1 VTYTIEITSTAL
13 RMLKGIPDFRVREK
27 IRNRIDGLK
36 KDPQKQG
43 MPLIGNLAGYRSIRA
58 VGQRCRIIYQVK
70 NEKVVVLVLALGIR
84 KESDKKD
91 IYALAK
97 KLLHL
102 GLLEPPQ
109 KR

>member
-27 IRNRIDGLK
+27 NRNHIDGLK

-43 MPLIGNLAGYRSIRA
+43 KPLIGNLAGYRSIRA
-58 VGQRCRIIYQVK
+58 VGQRYRIIYQVK

-84 KESDKKD
+84 KERDKKN

-97 KLLHL
+97 KLLRL
-102 GLLEPPQ
+102 GLLEPAQ
-109 KR
+109 KK

>member
-1 VTYTIEITSTAL
+1 MTYTIEITPTAL
-13 RMLKGIPDFRVREK
+13 SMLKGIADSRVREK

-43 MPLIGNLAGYRSIRA
+43 KPLLGNLAAYRSIRA
-58 VGQRCRIIYQVK
+58 AGQKYRIIYQVK
-70 NEKVVVLVLALGIR
+70 NEKVVVLVLGLGIR
-84 KESDKKD
+84 KDGDKKD

-97 KLLHL
+97 KLLRL
-102 GLLEPPQ
+102 GLIEPPQ

>member
-1 VTYTIEITSTAL
+1 MTYAIEITSTAL
-13 RMLKGIPDFRVREK
+13 RMLKGIADARIREK
-27 IRNRIDGLK
+27 IRNSIDGLT

-43 MPLIGNLAGYRSIRA
+43 KPLLGNLAGYRSLRA
-58 VGQRCRIIYQVK
+58 VGQKYRIIYQVK

-84 KESDKKD
+84 KEGDKKD

-97 KLLHL
+97 KLLRL
-102 GLLEPPQ
+102 GLIEPPQ